1 MRSFTTTAALAAALL
16 AGSLTLGYAQS
27 ADPDRTIDTPN
38 GTIDTDLGPAVV
50 DTSTST
56 GSIVGDTSSGQPGKS
71 VHQAQDETDAAPPA
85 PDNFKSPCPSGL
97 GTGNG
102 DCR

>member
-1 MRSFTTTAALAAALL
+1 MRSLTTTAALAAALL

-27 ADPDRTIDTPN
+27 ADPDRTIDTEPGN
-38 GTIDTDLGPAVV
+38 AVV

-56 GSIVGDTSSGQPGKS
+56 GSIVSDTSSGQPGKA
-71 VHQAQDETDAAPPA
+71 VHEVQDDTDAAAPA
-85 PDNFKSPCPSGL
+85 TSTQPSSCPSGL
-97 GTGNG
+97 GNGNG

>member
-1 MRSFTTTAALAAALL
+1 MRSLTTKAALAAALL

-27 ADPDRTIDTPN
+27 ADPDRTIDTEPGN
-38 GTIDTDLGPAVV
+38 AVV

-56 GSIVGDTSSGQPGKS
+56 GSIVTDTSSGQPNKS
-71 VHQAQDETDAAPPA
+71 MHEAQDDTDATAPVTSTQP
-85 PDNFKSPCPSGL
+85 SPCPSGL